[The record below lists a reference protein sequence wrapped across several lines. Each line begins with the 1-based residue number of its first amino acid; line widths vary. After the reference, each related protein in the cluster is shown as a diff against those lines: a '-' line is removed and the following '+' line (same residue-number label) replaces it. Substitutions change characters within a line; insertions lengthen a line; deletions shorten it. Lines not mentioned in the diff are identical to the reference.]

1 MHLNTNTMKLNK
13 FYIIVLLSVC
23 FVATSCSTSKK
34 AMKSPTPA
42 TTTMECTQIT
52 NDDNYIVEVQSM
64 GKNVEKATEAA
75 LVYAVKGMLFEGI
88 PGSTVNRIQS
98 LQPLVKDASLRT
110 TKKEYFDNLFES
122 GDYRMYVETIPS
134 VTPKVVKVD
143 GGYNVKVSVILKKQ
157 LLRKRLEKDG
167 IIKSLGSSL

>member
-1 MHLNTNTMKLNK
+1 MKLNK
-13 FYIIVLLSVC
+13 IRIVVLLSAC
-23 FVATSCSTSKK
+23 FVAASCSTSKS

-52 NDDNYIVEVQSM
+52 NDDNYIVEVQSN
-64 GKNVEKATEAA
+64 GKNVEKATESA

-88 PGSTVNRIQS
+88 PGSTTNRIQS
-98 LQPLVKDASLRT
+98 QQPLVKDPSVRT
-110 TKKEYFDNLFES
+110 TKKEYFDHLFDS
-122 GDYRMYVETIPS
+122 GDYRLYVETMPGIA
-134 VTPKVVKVD
+134 PKVVKFD
-143 GGYNVKVSVILKKQ
+143 GGYKVKVSVILKKQ